1 MISGIPS
8 PVRSVSAWTV
18 APSLTA
24 PQLRNV
30 ASRIVGGPPSERYNP
45 IFSGYWLND
54 PGLTGGGG
62 PPTCGQSPGWYSG
75 PVNVAPAVAVA
86 ACSVAKAAVALA
98 AGATIWPNPV
108 GVGPSGP
115 ADWPVGVISH
125 TELRPP
131 GVAVAKSG
139 AVGVGPPRCW
149 PTTSSMLLNAIAASQ
164 SAMRASAHRQ
174 LIGCVGIRIADS
186 IHGLYIYEAEILG
199 LTSSIIFNVGI
210 ELVSL

>member
-86 ACSVAKAAVALA
+86 ACSVAKAAGAPA
-98 AGATIWPNPV
+98 AGAPKL
-108 GVGPSGP
+108 
-115 ADWPVGVISH
+115 ADPLGGGAP
-125 TELRPP
+125 RPP
-131 GVAVAKSG
+131 PLAPG
-139 AVGVGPPRCW
+139 AVSP
-149 PTTSSMLLNAIAASQ
+149 
-164 SAMRASAHRQ
+164 
-174 LIGCVGIRIADS
+174 
-186 IHGLYIYEAEILG
+186 
-199 LTSSIIFNVGI
+199 
-210 ELVSL
+210 

>member
-75 PVNVAPAVAVA
+75 PVNVAPAVAVGGRSA
-86 ACSVAKAAVALA
+86 GQARLAL
-98 AGATIWPNPV
+98 P
-108 GVGPSGP
+108 
-115 ADWPVGVISH
+115 
-125 TELRPP
+125 
-131 GVAVAKSG
+131 
-139 AVGVGPPRCW
+139 
-149 PTTSSMLLNAIAASQ
+149 
-164 SAMRASAHRQ
+164 ASAHN
-174 LIGCVGIRIADS
+174 LPHPTGDW
-186 IHGLYIYEAEILG
+186 
-199 LTSSIIFNVGI
+199 SSPPPPRAPP
-210 ELVSL
+210 